1 MTDATTGQ
9 DIVRPV
15 AVEDVRVSTEA
26 VISDN
31 QSSVAVAASDE
42 SFPESTGRSKRRAGG
57 N

>member
-1 MTDATTGQ
+1 VTDATTGQ

-42 SFPESTGRSKRRAGG
+42 SFPESTGRSKRRAGW